1 MLLHHP
7 PPLSN
12 PSPLY
17 PLTLSFFSPLSP
29 CPLTC
34 LFPYPPLVSPCPS
47 HMSLSMSPYCLSLSF
62 SPFSISHC
70 IPHPSH
76 LPLSI
81 SPPLSFPLYL
91 YPSTWSSSLTLFLP
105 SLPPLHTP
113 RTSLKYKYFVGQ
125 VPMFVIC
132 TILDTR
138 IELANMLVND
148 QDIFLRLLKLLK
160 K

>member
-1 MLLHHP
+1 M
-7 PPLSN
+7 S
-12 PSPLY
+12 
-17 PLTLSFFSPLSP
+17 
-29 CPLTC
+29 
-34 LFPYPPLVSPCPS
+34 S
-47 HMSLSMSPYCLSLSF
+47 HLSLSISPSCLSLSF
-62 SPFSISHC
+62 SHVSLYVPLLSLLVLLTFLYFSLYSSSLS
-70 IPHPSH
+70 PPS
-76 LPLSI
+76 LSI

-113 RTSLKYKYFVGQ
+113 RTSLKYKYFVRQ

-138 IELANMLVND
+138 IDLANMLVND